1 MLINSLIRKGLAAVT
16 AYLTVLLVACSTD
29 TVEQSSEAF
38 STMADVHN
46 NPEVI
51 ASTVKID

>member
-1 MLINSLIRKGLAAVT
+1 MLINPLIRKGLAAVT
-16 AYLTVLLVACSTD
+16 ASLTAFLVACSTD

-51 ASTVKID
+51 ASTA